1 MKHEEKQKKPND
13 NQKKPTTFW
22 IGIGAAALILILA
35 VILIIHNAGEDENTD
50 WAPVIP
56 GETLLNST
64 SEDAEPTGEQDPSND
79 DRQELTN
86 GTEEGTEAASTPSTS
101 IMGSTI
107 PTLGDEEPY
116 EDWLAAAMIIG
127 ISMQYDDYEFLG
139 IYTASET
146 PLSAHSSSGGAYV
159 VFNGNGEALALKSL
173 PLEGERDERDTMDL
187 YVPAIGYATYE
198 LIPIESV
205 PVASLNER
213 KLEDLEDLI
222 IASTQVSIIER

>member
-56 GETLLNST
+56 GETLATT
-64 SEDAEPTGEQDPSND
+64 SDNAEPTEEQDPSND
-79 DRQELTN
+79 DRQELTDETED
-86 GTEEGTEAASTPSTS
+86 GTETASTPSTS
-101 IMGSTI
+101 IMGNTI

-146 PLSAHSSSGGAYV
+146 PLSAHNSSGGAYV

-198 LIPIESV
+198 LIPIGSV